1 MNVGDFPRSDS
12 GGERGTPDALHHSGC
27 RYQAS
32 TVCPPSS
39 SGRFFLPVGS
49 GEHRNW
55 GSPRGKP
62 PASQCNRKV
71 GENMGVGTLKKLR
84 GLCLRGL
91 APRTW
96 AVGGGRSLAHT
107 SPTVTSRSRTPPGG
121 GGAFPL
127 CGPGAPGP
135 APPSAPFQR
144 RWGRRRGPGAGLR
157 GSVEPLPAPARPLPA
172 LPALLPRAARPSG
185 RSRGC
190 RQLSA
195 LPGR

>member
-1 MNVGDFPRSDS
+1 MCSPGAITPVSRRFWGCPVIVASCSSSMMKCGYGALELEGETCLGNKNLCSVFGGERYGSVSWIGCLSDTMNVGDFPRSDS

-71 GENMGVGTLKKLR
+71 DENMGVGTLKKLR
-84 GLCLRGL
+84 GLCLRGS

-96 AVGGGRSLAHT
+96 AVGVGRSLAL
-107 SPTVTSRSRTPPGG
+107 PP
-121 GGAFPL
+121 
-127 CGPGAPGP
+127 
-135 APPSAPFQR
+135 
-144 RWGRRRGPGAGLR
+144 
-157 GSVEPLPAPARPLPA
+157 RP
-172 LPALLPRAARPSG
+172 
-185 RSRGC
+185 
-190 RQLSA
+190 
-195 LPGR
+195 